1 MLTPDSTRDAVAP
14 PGLYG
19 GFALSLAVH
28 AVALALLASHA
39 SIDLVAVRADAT
51 AQLQARLVAAE
62 PLPVPSAPAADAV
75 DAVDAAPAAATAE
88 QSSPPRLLDYPGEL
102 APLPVRVDAAGSL
115 QARISVSGDGRA
127 LAVVVE
133 QSSLPDAVV
142 KAVVGDLYRARYQP
156 ARVGDKAQA
165 SDMRIVVELDAD

>member
-1 MLTPDSTRDAVAP
+1 MLTPDSTRDAAPP

-62 PLPVPSAPAADAV
+62 PLPAPSAPAA

-156 ARVGDKAQA
+156 AHVGDKAQA